1 MDDAQI
7 PLVDLPVLD
16 FLVQN
21 AQRLGVFCG
30 DDDAACVAV
39 DAVAQSRGKCVLLSR
54 PPLALGIEIRLNV
67 IDERFAVFRAVVR
80 MDGLTG
86 LLVDQ
91 QNIFVLIDDVQL
103 RRGDGQIGVFFLRGI
118 KKLIVDV

>member
-1 MDDAQI
+1 M
-7 PLVDLPVLD
+7 
-16 FLVQN
+16 
-21 AQRLGVFCG
+21 
-30 DDDAACVAV
+30 
-39 DAVAQSRGKCVLLSR
+39 
-54 PPLALGIEIRLNV
+54 